1 MNKLLITASCL
12 SCVFALAAAGLEA
25 QQPAASPAPSPGAS
39 PGPSFPAQVEQVTVD
54 VVVTDKKGVP
64 LPGLGRG
71 DFVVTEDDQ
80 PQSIVSFEEVTVPAT
95 ASAAPPPRPRVSM
108 NTTHEVRTGRSF
120 IVVFD
125 DIHLTPFQAQRAKGA
140 VAEFLKKGA
149 REGDRVT
156 LVATGGSAWW
166 TARLEAGR
174 DQLLDM
180 VKRLDGR
187 LIPDM
192 SPERVTDYEAM
203 RIHVYHDTQVADRVK
218 RRFDTYGV
226 NPGANSGMDP
236 NLTGSED
243 PLVSSRATDVYFQAV
258 SRNRITLQVLERALS
273 SLAPNKGRKSLVLV
287 SEGFIYDPNLDE
299 FKKVLEASK
308 RANVAVY
315 FLDTRGLSG
324 MPAYMTA
331 QFGPALDNQDIGA
344 AFSENLEAAEGAES
358 IASDTGG
365 FTVKNT
371 NALGEGIQR
380 IADESRNYYLIG
392 YNPTNTR
399 RDGRFRK
406 IEVKIARKGIKVRAR
421 KGYFAPLEGTT
432 VAKKPGVD
440 PEFQAALDSPY
451 DVDAIPMRMTAY
463 VFDETLLGKATVRVA
478 TDVDVGKFAFEQ
490 ADGRFADT
498 LEFLMLVAHRETG
511 EFFRYDQKVD
521 MKLLPATHDRLLK
534 EWMPI
539 MRDFELS
546 PGGYQAKI
554 VVRDKNSGRIG
565 SVIHEFDVPPLGPLR
580 VSTPVLSDTLQ
591 KNPDASDTGPRP
603 AMLVRR
609 SFPSGAMLYMQ
620 FEVYGATKDKTTGL
634 PKVTAGYQIRRSDG
648 AVERIVAPST
658 ITPTSI
664 GRVSRLVGTRL
675 EGTSPGEYELVL
687 TVKDEVAGKSVEVH
701 EPFTVE
707 SAAAPAAASGG
718 GR

>member
-1 MNKLLITASCL
+1 MDKKPLFILFT
-12 SCVFALAAAGLEA
+12 LAAAGLQA
-25 QQPAASPAPSPGAS
+25 QQPPAPAPSPSPEAS
-39 PGPSFPAQVEQVTVD
+39 PSAKFPAQIEQVTVD

-64 LPGLGRG
+64 IAGLGRN
-71 DFVVTEDDQ
+71 DFTVSEDDQ
-80 PQSIVSFEEVTVPAT
+80 AQSIVSFEEVTVPPAT
-95 ASAAPPPRPRVSM
+95 GAAPPPRPRVSM

-120 IVVFD
+120 VVVFD

-156 LVATGGSAWW
+156 LVATGGGAWW
-166 TARLEAGR
+166 TARMEAGR
-174 DQLLDM
+174 DEMLEML
-180 VKRLDGR
+180 KRLDGR
-187 LIPDM
+187 FIPDM

-226 NPGANSGMDP
+226 NPGGQSSGTGNQVDP
-236 NLTGSED
+236 STSGSDD
-243 PLVSSRATDVYFQAV
+243 PLVSARAADVYFQAV
-258 SRNRITLQVLERALS
+258 SRNRITLQVLERALGA
-273 SLAPNKGRKSLVLV
+273 LAPNKGRKSMVLV

-299 FKKVLEASK
+299 FKKVLEAS
-308 RANVAVY
+308 RRSNVAVY

-324 MPAYMTA
+324 MPTYMTA
-331 QFGPALDNQDIGA
+331 QFGPALDSQDIGA
-344 AFSENLEAAEGAES
+344 AFAENLEEAEGAES
-358 IASDTGG
+358 IAADTGG

-380 IADESRNYYLIG
+380 IADESRSYYLIG
-392 YNPTNTR
+392 YNPTNGR

-406 IEVKIARKGIKVRAR
+406 IEVKVDRKSVKVRAR
-421 KGYFAPLEGTT
+421 KGYYAPLEGSQL
-432 VAKKPGVD
+432 AEKKPGVD

-451 DVDAIPMRMTAY
+451 DVDAIPMRMTDY

-478 TDVDVGKFAFEQ
+478 TDVDLRNFAFQE

-498 LEFLMLVAHRETG
+498 LEFLMVVAHRETG

-521 MKLLPATHDRLLK
+521 MKLLPATRERLMK
-534 EWMPI
+534 DWMPLV
-539 MRDFELS
+539 RDFELS

-554 VVRDKNSGRIG
+554 VVRDKNGGRIG
-565 SVIHEFDVPPLGPLR
+565 SVIHEFEVPQLGPLR
-580 VSTPVLSDTLQ
+580 VSTPVMSDVLQ
-591 KNPDASDTGPRP
+591 KTPTGEEGPPRP
-603 AMLVRR
+603 AMLARR
-609 SFPSGAMLYMQ
+609 NFASGSMLYVQ
-620 FEVYGATKDKTTGL
+620 FEVYGAAKDKTTGL

-648 AVERIVAPST
+648 EVERAVAPST

-675 EGTSPGEYELVL
+675 EGASPGEYELVL
-687 TVKDEVAGKSVEVH
+687 TVRDEVAGKSVEVR

-707 SAAAPAAASGG
+707 VAPPTAS
-718 GR
+718 

>member
-1 MNKLLITASCL
+1 MNKKWLIVL
-12 SCVFALAAAGLEA
+12 FLLAAGGLRA
-25 QQPAASPAPSPGAS
+25 QQPPASPAPSPSPGAS
-39 PGPSFPAQVEQVTVD
+39 PAAKFPAQIEQVTVD

-64 LPGLGRG
+64 LAGLGRN
-71 DFVVTEDDQ
+71 DFTVNEDDQ
-80 PQSIVSFEEVTVPAT
+80 PQSIVSFEEVTVPPT
-95 ASAAPPPRPRVSM
+95 ASAAPPSRPRVSM

-120 IVVFD
+120 VVVFD

-156 LVATGGSAWW
+156 LVATGGGAWW
-166 TARLEAGR
+166 TARMEAGR
-174 DQLLDM
+174 DQLLEM
-180 VKRLDGR
+180 LKRLDGR
-187 LIPDM
+187 FIPDM

-226 NPGANSGMDP
+226 NPGAGSGVDP

-243 PLVSSRATDVYFQAV
+243 PLVSARAADVYFQAV
-258 SRNRITLQVLERALS
+258 SRNRITLQVLERALGA
-273 SLAPNKGRKSLVLV
+273 LAPNKGRKSMVLV

-299 FKKVLEASK
+299 FKKVLEAS
-308 RANVAVY
+308 RRSNVAVY

-324 MPAYMTA
+324 MPTYMTA

-344 AFSENLEAAEGAES
+344 AFAENLEAAEGAES
-358 IASDTGG
+358 IAADTGG

-380 IADESRNYYLIG
+380 IADESRSYYLIG
-392 YNPTNTR
+392 YNPSNNR

-406 IEVKIARKGIKVRAR
+406 IEVKVDRKGVKVRAR
-421 KGYFAPLEGTT
+421 KGYYAPLEGSQL
-432 VAKKPGVD
+432 AERKPGVD

-451 DVDAIPMRMTAY
+451 DVDAIPMRMTDY

-478 TDVDVGKFAFEQ
+478 TDVDVRNFGFQEV
-490 ADGRFADT
+490 DGRFADT
-498 LEFLMLVAHRETG
+498 LEFLMVVAHRETG
-511 EFFRYDQKVD
+511 EFFRYDQKID
-521 MKLLPATHDRLLK
+521 MKLLPATHERVMK
-534 EWMPI
+534 EWMPLV
-539 MRDFELS
+539 RDFELS

-554 VVRDKNSGRIG
+554 VVRDKNTGRIG
-565 SVIHEFDVPPLGPLR
+565 SVIHEFEVPPLGPLR
-580 VSTPVLSDTLQ
+580 VSTPVMSDVLQ
-591 KNPDASDTGPRP
+591 KTQDASEGTPRP
-603 AMLVRR
+603 AMLARR
-609 SFPSGAMLYMQ
+609 NFPSGSMLYVQ
-620 FEVYGATKDKTTGL
+620 FEVYGAVKDKTTGL

-648 AVERIVAPST
+648 EVERVVAPST

-675 EGTSPGEYELVL
+675 EGASPGEYELVL
-687 TVKDEVAGKSVEVH
+687 TVRDEVAGKSVEIR

-707 SAAAPAAASGG
+707 AAAPAAG
-718 GR
+718 

>member
-1 MNKLLITASCL
+1 MNKKWLFVLFL
-12 SCVFALAAAGLEA
+12 LAAGALQA
-25 QQPAASPAPSPGAS
+25 QQPPASPAPSPSPGAS
-39 PGPSFPAQVEQVTVD
+39 PAAKFPAQIEQVTVD

-64 LPGLGRG
+64 LAGLGR
-71 DFVVTEDDQ
+71 DAFTVSEDDQ
-80 PQSIVSFEEVTVPAT
+80 TQSIVSFEEVTVPPT
-95 ASAAPPPRPRVSM
+95 TSAAPPPRPRVSM

-120 IVVFD
+120 VVVFD
-125 DIHLTPFQAQRAKGA
+125 DIHLTPFQAQRAKAA

-156 LVATGGSAWW
+156 LVATGGAAWW
-166 TARLEAGR
+166 TARMEAGR
-174 DQLLDM
+174 DQLLEM
-180 VKRLDGR
+180 LKRLDGR
-187 LIPDM
+187 FIPDM

-226 NPGANSGMDP
+226 NPGAGSGVDP

-243 PLVSSRATDVYFQAV
+243 PLVSARATDVYFQAV
-258 SRNRITLQVLERALS
+258 SRNRITLQVLERALGA
-273 SLAPNKGRKSLVLV
+273 LAPNKGRKSMVLV

-299 FKKVLEASK
+299 FKKVLEAS
-308 RANVAVY
+308 RRSNVAVY
-315 FLDTRGLSG
+315 FLDTRGLAG

-344 AFSENLEAAEGAES
+344 AFAENLEAAEGAES
-358 IASDTGG
+358 IAADTGG

-380 IADESRNYYLIG
+380 IADESRSYYLIG
-392 YNPTNTR
+392 YNPTNNR

-406 IEVKIARKGIKVRAR
+406 IEVKVDRKGMKVRAR
-421 KGYFAPLEGTT
+421 KGYFAPLEG
-432 VAKKPGVD
+432 AQLAERKPGVD

-451 DVDAIPMRMTAY
+451 DVDAIPMRMTDY

-478 TDVDVGKFAFEQ
+478 TDVDVRNFGFREV
-490 ADGRFADT
+490 DGRFADT
-498 LEFLMLVAHRETG
+498 LEFLMVVAHRETG

-521 MKLLPATHDRLLK
+521 MKLLPATHERLMK
-534 EWMPI
+534 EWMPVV
-539 MRDFELS
+539 RDFELS

-554 VVRDKNSGRIG
+554 VVRDKNTGRIG

-580 VSTPVLSDTLQ
+580 VSTPVMSDVLQ
-591 KNPDASDTGPRP
+591 KTQDASDTTPRP
-603 AMLVRR
+603 AMLARR
-609 SFPSGAMLYMQ
+609 NFASGAMLYVQ
-620 FEVYGATKDKTTGL
+620 FEVYGAAKDKTTGL
-634 PKVTAGYQIRRSDG
+634 PKVTAGYQIRRGDG
-648 AVERIVAPST
+648 EVERAVAPST

-675 EGTSPGEYELVL
+675 EGSSPGEYELVL
-687 TVKDEVAGKSVEVH
+687 TVRDEVAGKSVEVR

-707 SAAAPAAASGG
+707 PAPPTAG
-718 GR
+718 

>member
-1 MNKLLITASCL
+1 MKAKCL
-12 SCVFALAAAGLEA
+12 SCVLILAAAGLHA
-25 QQPAASPAPSPGAS
+25 QQPPASPAPSPSPGAS
-39 PGPSFPAQVEQVTVD
+39 PSPSFPAQIEQVTVD

-64 LPGLGRG
+64 IGGLGR
-71 DFVVTEDDQ
+71 DAFTINEDDQ
-80 PQSIVSFEEVTVPAT
+80 PQSIVSFEEVTVPPA
-95 ASAAPPPRPRVSM
+95 ASATPPPRPRVSM

-120 IVVFD
+120 VVVFD

-156 LVATGGSAWW
+156 LVATGGGAWW
-166 TARLEAGR
+166 TARMEAGR
-174 DQLLDM
+174 DQLLDLL
-180 VKRLDGR
+180 KRLDGR
-187 LIPDM
+187 FIPDT

-203 RIHVYHDTQVADRVK
+203 RIHIYHDTQVSERVK

-226 NPGANSGMDP
+226 NPGGRSDSQMDASTSGMD
-236 NLTGSED
+236 D
-243 PLVSSRATDVYFQAV
+243 PLVSARATDVYFQSV
-258 SRNRITLQVLERALS
+258 SRNRITLQVLERALGA
-273 SLAPNKGRKSLVLV
+273 LAPNKGRKSMVLV

-299 FKKVLEASK
+299 FKKVLEASR

-324 MPAYMTA
+324 MPTYMTA
-331 QFGPALDNQDIGA
+331 QFGPAIDNQDIGA
-344 AFSENLEAAEGAES
+344 AFAETLEEAEGAES
-358 IASDTGG
+358 IAADTGG

-380 IADESRNYYLIG
+380 IADESRSYYLIG
-392 YNPTNTR
+392 YNPTNGR

-406 IEVKIARKGIKVRAR
+406 IDVKVDRKGIKVRAR
-421 KGYFAPLEGTT
+421 KGYYAPLEG
-432 VAKKPGVD
+432 ARLAEKKPGVD

-451 DVDAIPMRMTAY
+451 DVDAIPMRMTTY

-478 TDVDVGKFAFEQ
+478 TDVDVRNFAFQ
-490 ADGRFADT
+490 QVDGRFADT
-498 LEFLMLVAHRETG
+498 LEFLMIVAHRETG

-521 MKLLPATHDRLLK
+521 MKLLPATHERITKD
-534 EWMPI
+534 WMPLV
-539 MRDFELS
+539 RDFELS

-554 VVRDKNSGRIG
+554 VVRDKNGGRIG

-580 VSTPVLSDTLQ
+580 VSTPVMSDVLQ
-591 KNPDASDTGPRP
+591 KTPDASEGPPRP
-603 AMLVRR
+603 AMLARR
-609 SFPSGAMLYMQ
+609 NFASGAMLYVQ
-620 FEVYGATKDKTTGL
+620 FEVYGAAKDKTTGM
-634 PKVTAGYQIRRSDG
+634 PKVSAGYQIRRSDG
-648 AVERIVAPST
+648 EVERVVAPST

-675 EGTSPGEYELVL
+675 EGASPGEYELVL
-687 TVKDEVAGKSVEVH
+687 TVRDEVAGKSVEIR

-707 SAAAPAAASGG
+707 AAPPAAG
-718 GR
+718 